1 VKWGIPAAVLC
12 LLGAQ
17 VFAVVWFS
25 IVAGLRYGADPLP
38 AAADRPIWTL
48 LLFNMGLWLGYGL
61 GPILAKRLTDS
72 GPLVDFDLRSSRVQS
87 AVAIVV
93 GVGTQLALLPVL
105 YWVLLQF
112 VPGDPSESAKALA
125 DRVDGPLDVLVLVV
139 AVVLI
144 APVVEEWFYRGMLL
158 STLARGFGVV
168 GGAVGSSA
176 VFALVHQEL
185 ILMPGLFVLSLL
197 LSWLTVRTARI
208 GPAILA
214 HMAFNATTVV
224 ELLVF
229 QA

>member
-1 VKWGIPAAVLC
+1 
-12 LLGAQ
+12 
-17 VFAVVWFS
+17 
-25 IVAGLRYGADPLP
+25 
-38 AAADRPIWTL
+38 
-48 LLFNMGLWLGYGL
+48 
-61 GPILAKRLTDS
+61 
-72 GPLVDFDLRSSRVQS
+72 
-87 AVAIVV
+87 
-93 GVGTQLALLPVL
+93 
-105 YWVLLQF
+105 
-112 VPGDPSESAKALA
+112 
-125 DRVDGPLDVLVLVV
+125 
-139 AVVLI
+139 
-144 APVVEEWFYRGMLL
+144 MLL